1 MGTRLSLRAARQ
13 ASLTAALGAGMAGCG
28 AGHIEPPAPPAPA
41 PQVALP
47 GATRALPAELWAAET
62 PRAVI
67 LGLHG
72 FGDRAATTFA
82 QAGPFW
88 AAQGITLYAYDQ
100 RGFGRN
106 PDRLDWPGAGAL
118 IEDVA
123 AVAAALKARHP
134 DLPLYVLGASMGG
147 GVVLAAAGEGLLPV
161 ADGVVLLAPAVWGG
175 DSLPLPY
182 RASAWWAA
190 QLFPDRRWTGDGVV
204 VIRPTDN
211 IEALRALIRDP
222 YHFGAPS
229 SREFLGLVRL
239 MDRAVDA
246 APSVAQPALFLWG
259 AQDEVV
265 PERPIAAVAARIPA
279 AKYTRVPTGWHM
291 LLRDLEARR
300 VHGLIADWVLNER
313 AARDDPDAS

>member
-1 MGTRLSLRAARQ
+1 MSLRRGGQ
-13 ASLTAALGAGMAGCG
+13 ASLVALCSVLLAGCG
-28 AGHIEPPAPPAPA
+28 AGHVVPAAPPAPPPD
-41 PQVALP
+41 VALP
-47 GATRALPAELWAAET
+47 GAERALPAELWAAET

-88 AAQGITLYAYDQ
+88 AAQGITVYAYDQ

-106 PDRLDWPGAGAL
+106 PDRLTWPGAGAL
-118 IEDVA
+118 IADVA

-147 GVVLAAAGEGLLPV
+147 GVVLAAAGEGFLPA
-161 ADGVVLLAPAVWGG
+161 ADGFVLLAPAVWGG

-204 VIRPTDN
+204 VIRPT
-211 IEALRALIRDP
+211 
-222 YHFGAPS
+222 
-229 SREFLGLVRL
+229 
-239 MDRAVDA
+239 
-246 APSVAQPALFLWG
+246 
-259 AQDEVV
+259 
-265 PERPIAAVAARIPA
+265 
-279 AKYTRVPTGWHM
+279 
-291 LLRDLEARR
+291 
-300 VHGLIADWVLNER
+300 
-313 AARDDPDAS
+313 